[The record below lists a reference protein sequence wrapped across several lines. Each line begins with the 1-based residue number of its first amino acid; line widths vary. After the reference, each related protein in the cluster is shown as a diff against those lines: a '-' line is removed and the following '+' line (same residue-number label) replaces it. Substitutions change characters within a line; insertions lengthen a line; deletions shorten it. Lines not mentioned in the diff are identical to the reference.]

1 MKTIRNVILCVSLM
15 FLCIAYSGR
24 EAFGAQDAG
33 QTTATKPAQP
43 EATARGSGATVH
55 PLGDYVPCLFA
66 ADEVAG
72 MRVLKPERTL
82 EEGPK
87 KIGANTALR
96 VVDAMNAAIAKVI
109 AGYGPASSPKNS
121 GAGPSTKEDNSA
133 DLQLFVEEFAQKFF
147 AYVDPDKLKDVTA
160 VQAYGVLSDAARTV
174 ADKMSSEILN
184 RTSAYDY
191 FAYRRTTPDT
201 KAGATLPANVQTA
214 ITEVENAILAAVR
227 SASTEALEAEP
238 PQLYEP
244 PNDISCSISVMPWK
258 ETSDTFGRRVANQF
272 LAIQVTVRNLNTKN
286 EFLMHDIQVAVD
298 TGLSTDGYF
307 WKQYAGRFQ
316 AGRDKLLVRAVAQT
330 GQSMSP
336 RNLALNALIVVGAI
350 AGSSSIAGTSDFK
363 TGVAVFE
370 SAFIPGFSTLF
381 PDHTVEQL
389 NRINDL
395 VFSASN
401 TSKVVVPVQG
411 SVPLVTFVAA
421 KPIEQ
426 LPYAWCGY
434 GPKESEDQKALKRPC
449 VYDPYTDQDTSFPH
463 HSFYKNDSS
472 TDTEAMATD
481 WQALKFSK
489 WKPAALRILQNHL
502 FVVIGGV
509 HIQELTGETKIT
521 NLDCPT
527 LPGGAVDVSQAKD
540 GVLTCTVSGSSLDK
554 LSSVNLEKGAEKI
567 AGKVKAA
574 KDGNSASLE
583 FDPSA
588 LADGD
593 GLYSLF
599 LVMND
604 ASGTAKETDSGEKVS
619 LIPQTYV
626 ASIDPQLD
634 LSKGAT
640 VPLTLT
646 GKHLDKIVHLYLVSA
661 DKLAV
666 EATGTFTAAK
676 NSTLDKGL
684 TAEFPTSGPNSLITG
699 TTYYLRYAVKDQL
712 GKQIDATSLTVKTI
726 NQAPAAGK
734 GATPVIT
741 KLSATAGPVGTA
753 ITITGTDFGATQG
766 SSTVT
771 FNDTPGKP
779 TAWDATSIAVPVP
792 AGAKTGNVVVTV
804 GGVASKGV
812 KFTIG
817 TVPVIKNL
825 SVASGSIGTSVTIT
839 GTDFGATQGKS
850 TVRFGGTTGKPT
862 SWNATT
868 IVVPVPAGAKTGNVV
883 VTVDGIASKGLR
895 FTIP

>member
-350 AGSSSIAGTSDFK
+350 AGSSCPVRTVDLPAINFRVGVYVLHGTKPSDKVPAIGWYHRNIAEIYYFLRGAGTFAIGGSLENPTADD
-363 TGVAVFE
+363 
-370 SAFIPGFSTLF
+370 PNNYST
-381 PDHTVEQL
+381 
-389 NRINDL
+389 
-395 VFSASN
+395 
-401 TSKVVVPVQG
+401 KVVR
-411 SVPLVTFVAA
+411 
-421 KPIEQ
+421 
-426 LPYAWCGY
+426 
-434 GPKESEDQKALKRPC
+434 GPS
-449 VYDPYTDQDTSFPH
+449 
-463 HSFYKNDSS
+463 
-472 TDTEAMATD
+472 
-481 WQALKFSK
+481 
-489 WKPAALRILQNHL
+489 
-502 FVVIGGV
+502 
-509 HIQELTGETKIT
+509 
-521 NLDCPT
+521 
-527 LPGGAVDVSQAKD
+527 
-540 GVLTCTVSGSSLDK
+540 VSGIM
-554 LSSVNLEKGAEKI
+554 KGFTEQKVEAGDLLI
-567 AGKVKAA
+567 APPGVPHVPGKV
-574 KDGNSASLE
+574 
-583 FDPSA
+583 
-588 LADGD
+588 
-593 GLYSLF
+593 
-599 LVMND
+599 
-604 ASGTAKETDSGEKVS
+604 T
-619 LIPQTYV
+619 
-626 ASIDPQLD
+626 
-634 LSKGAT
+634 
-640 VPLTLT
+640 
-646 GKHLDKIVHLYLVSA
+646 
-661 DKLAV
+661 
-666 EATGTFTAAK
+666 
-676 NSTLDKGL
+676 
-684 TAEFPTSGPNSLITG
+684 
-699 TTYYLRYAVKDQL
+699 
-712 GKQIDATSLTVKTI
+712 
-726 NQAPAAGK
+726 
-734 GATPVIT
+734 
-741 KLSATAGPVGTA
+741 
-753 ITITGTDFGATQG
+753 
-766 SSTVT
+766 
-771 FNDTPGKP
+771 
-779 TAWDATSIAVPVP
+779 AVPRD
-792 AGAKTGNVVVTV
+792 
-804 GGVASKGV
+804 
-812 KFTIG
+812 I
-817 TVPVIKNL
+817 
-825 SVASGSIGTSVTIT
+825 
-839 GTDFGATQGKS
+839 
-850 TVRFGGTTGKPT
+850 VR
-862 SWNATT
+862 
-868 IVVPVPAGAKTGNVV
+868 
-883 VTVDGIASKGLR
+883 IA
-895 FTIP
+895 